1 MNEQELAQVAQRLFE
16 SEHFYFKEFERFLEG
31 SVWDEIRSSVPED
44 EQQRLEL
51 ESITLEVAWDM
62 TILTFDDTEMA
73 ALVKSIESSE
83 MEPSQKLLAAHALY
97 RLTQGKNISEPE
109 IPLIGEILGDEVAD
123 ELRRRQNDE

>member
-62 TILTFDDTEMA
+62 TILTYLNDSQGIPSLSPSKRCGSRSGPPA
-73 ALVKSIESSE
+73 AMKKSFASFHVLKS
-83 MEPSQKLLAAHALY
+83 PQSLS
-97 RLTQGKNISEPE
+97 G
-109 IPLIGEILGDEVAD
+109 PLGS
-123 ELRRRQNDE
+123 